1 MIIGIRILIFN
12 FNRARARR
20 TQQQRPVAPAAAAR
34 TAAIVDR
41 CEKPETEHC
50 RGVPCSE
57 QRCAYVPPP
66 GFGRGGA
73 ESMEVAVASTA
84 VGRWEARPC
93 GKVARPPLV
102 GTGVAT
108 PLGRPAFSSRR
119 IGVRCHRR
127 GRHGDDG
134 GR

>member
-1 MIIGIRILIFN
+1 MIIYVFLYKFI
-12 FNRARARR
+12 RARARR

-57 QRCAYVPPP
+57 RRFAYVPPP
-66 GFGRGGA
+66 GYGRGGA
-73 ESMEVAVASTA
+73 ASMEVVVAAAA

-119 IGVRCHRR
+119 SGVQWHRR
-127 GRHGDDG
+127 GRHGDGG